1 MDAGEL
7 RKIFSDPR
15 GSHILD
21 AFLSSSTVGEKS
33 RYIVDPLGG
42 YLPSSRGYLRGRGGI
57 HVPTPG
63 VPISW
68 THF

>member
-33 RYIVDPLGG
+33 RYTVDARGWGTFYNSEGG
-42 YLPSSRGYLRGRGGI
+42 GHTI
-57 HVPTPG
+57 
-63 VPISW
+63 
-68 THF
+68 